1 MKILYVIDAC
11 DGLTAGTEQQLFMLA
26 RGMVAL
32 GHDVRLLVLRHTD
45 YSRTVSN
52 FPCPIE
58 SLEVGSIA
66 SLGTLRRML
75 AFRARIRRD
84 RPDVVHAF
92 FNDSAI
98 LIPPFARN
106 QRTRVFTSRRDMG
119 FWHTPGR
126 LMLLRLANAWTEGI
140 ICNSHAVAK
149 LVQEKEGAPA
159 HKLRVI
165 YNGIEFASRARSSDS
180 TDAPP
185 GFSPAN
191 SAINICLV
199 ANLRPIKRVE
209 DLVKAAA
216 KVILRVPDCEFWIVG
231 ASLEEDYSARLSQLV
246 RELGLTETV
255 HFLGEVRDPQPIIR
269 KCQVGVLTS
278 QSEGLSNTLLEYMS
292 GGLPAVC
299 SDVGGNPELLHHGEH
314 GYLYPCGDVAALA
327 ERLVT
332 LCDDATLRDRM
343 AIAALD
349 RAQRFSTEANL
360 QAHLEAY
367 AGLAPSSRMTP
378 DVRAM

>member
-11 DGLTAGTEQQLFMLA
+11 DGLTAGTERQLFTLA

-32 GHDVRLLVLRHTD
+32 GHDARLLVLRHTD
-45 YSRTVSN
+45 YTRTVSN

-66 SLGTLRRML
+66 SLGSLRRML
-75 AFRARIRRD
+75 EFRARVRRD

-106 QRTRVFTSRRDMG
+106 KRTRVFTSRRDMG
-119 FWHTPGR
+119 FWHTPGQ
-126 LMLLRLANAWTEGI
+126 LMLLRLANAWTDGI
-140 ICNSHAVAK
+140 ICNSQAVAK

-159 HKLRVI
+159 RKLRVI
-165 YNGIEFASRARSSDS
+165 YNGIESASLARSGEP
-180 TDAPP
+180 TDALP

-209 DLVKAAA
+209 DLVEAAA
-216 KVILRVPDCEFWIVG
+216 KVILRVQGCQFWIVG
-231 ASLEEDYSARLSQLV
+231 ASLDKGYATRLSRLV
-246 RELGLTETV
+246 HELGLTETV
-255 HFLGEVRDPQPIIR
+255 HFLGAVRDPKPIIR
-269 KCQVGVLTS
+269 NCQVGVLTS

-292 GGLPAVC
+292 NGLPAVC
-299 SDVGGNPELLHHGEH
+299 SDVGGNPELLHDGEH

-327 ERLVT
+327 ERLVA
-332 LCDDATLRDRM
+332 LCNDVTLRNRL
-343 AIAALD
+343 AAAALG
-349 RAQRFSTEANL
+349 RAQCFSTEANL
-360 QAHLEAY
+360 RAHLEAY
-367 AGLAPSSRMTP
+367 AGLAPSSRMAP
-378 DVRAM
+378 DVRAV